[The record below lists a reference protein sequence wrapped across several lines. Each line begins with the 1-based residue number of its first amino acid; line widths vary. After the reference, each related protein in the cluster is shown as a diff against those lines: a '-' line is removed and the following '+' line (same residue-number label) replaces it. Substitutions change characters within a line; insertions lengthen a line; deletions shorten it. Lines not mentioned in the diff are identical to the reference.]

1 MADSLYAL
9 LPEIIRERDQV
20 DSDARDRIPLR
31 DLTQVMQD
39 QIDALA
45 ADIDLLYDGW
55 FVETC
60 PAWLLPYIAALVG
73 EAVPPSLGPEPDEA
87 SRALARARL
96 VVPRRL
102 VANAIR
108 RRRRKG
114 TRRALED
121 IVRDVGGW
129 PAHAVESY
137 RGLVWNQHLS
147 HLRLP
152 RGRFVDLRHDEALSN
167 IGGAMDTEAHVADI
181 RRVDASAPERP
192 GLWNIPTVPV
202 HAWRLQAFSITQAL
216 ACHVDSES
224 GHVYTF
230 SALGN
235 DSPLFARPS
244 EQQPPVR
251 LTRQLLVSHMDQHYG
266 EGKSVRIELGV
277 RDDDQIRFAD
287 IPADQVLVASLRR
300 LDAADPDGW
309 PRLTWPIAGHD
320 DQPIVVIIDPEA
332 GRLMF
337 SPAEDQP
344 EHVRVSYHYGFA
356 RAMGGGEYPRVL
368 ADSADRLMFRVG
380 PDEAYPT
387 IAAALEQWR
396 ETTPPG
402 QAAVIEI
409 ADSGVYAGPFEVVL
423 RGSDSLEIR
432 AAEGVR
438 PLIRILDTAVDK
450 IESLTVTSK
459 AGPEG
464 GGCFVLDGILVEG
477 RGLLIGGGVDRV
489 DIRHSTLVP
498 GWSID
503 QSCHPTAPGKAS
515 LVIRSER
522 TCVSITDS
530 IVGPLL
536 VEHNEVTNP
545 AIRIRIAD
553 SIVDAHEP
561 ESYAVRRIS
570 DGRAHAILDIRRST
584 IIGTISAHAIEV
596 GDDSLFL
603 GAVDVERRQL
613 GCLRF
618 SFVPPKSWGPS
629 RYRCQPDLA
638 LAAGELAFPEDEVWP
653 RFETLRYGLPDYARL
668 HDSIS
673 AAVARGSSD
682 GAEMGAYHDIY
693 EAQRAD
699 SVRVRL
705 AEFTPA
711 SMDAGLIFAS

>member
-9 LPEIIRERDQV
+9 LPEIIRERDQI
-20 DSDARDRIPLR
+20 DPDGREQLPLR
-31 DLTQVMQD
+31 DLSQVMQE

-60 PAWLLPYIAALVG
+60 PAWLLPYLAALVG
-73 EAVPPSLGPEPDEA
+73 EAVPATLGPEPEEA
-87 SRALARARL
+87 PRALARARL

-114 TRRALED
+114 TRTALEE
-121 IVRDVGGW
+121 IIRDVGGW
-129 PAHAVESY
+129 PGHAVESY
-137 RGLVWNQHLS
+137 RLLVWNQHLS

-152 RGRFVDLRHDEALSN
+152 RGRYVDLRHDEALSN
-167 IGGAMDTEAHVADI
+167 IGGPMDTEAHIVDI
-181 RRVDASAPERP
+181 RRVDGKPPEQHGR
-192 GLWNIPTVPV
+192 WSIPTVPV
-202 HAWRLQAFSITQAL
+202 YTWRLQAFSITQAL
-216 ACHVDSES
+216 ACHIDSES

-235 DSPLFARPS
+235 DAPLFAKPT
-244 EQQPPVR
+244 EDQPPVR
-251 LTRQLLVSHMDQHYG
+251 LTRQLLASDMDLHYG
-266 EGKSVRIELGV
+266 EGKSVRIEVGV
-277 RDDDQIRFAD
+277 RDDEQIRFAD
-287 IPADQVLVASLRR
+287 IPAEQVLVASLRR

-309 PRLTWPIAGHD
+309 PKLSWPIAGHRD
-320 DQPIVVIIDPEA
+320 PPIVAIVDPEA

-337 SPAEDQP
+337 SPEEDQP

-368 ADSADRLMFRVG
+368 TETADRIMYRVG
-380 PDEAYPT
+380 PNQTYRT
-387 IAAALEQWR
+387 IASALEKWR
-396 ETTPPG
+396 EATPPG
-402 QAAVIEI
+402 QAAIIEI
-409 ADSGVYAGPFEVVL
+409 ADSGVYAGPFEVAL
-423 RGSDSLEIR
+423 RAGDSLEIR
-432 AAEGVR
+432 AAEGTR

-450 IESLTVTSK
+450 LEALTVVSK
-459 AGPEG
+459 AGTEG
-464 GGCFVLDGILVEG
+464 GGCFALDGIVVEG
-477 RGLLIGGGVDRV
+477 RGLVVGGGVDRV

-498 GWSID
+498 GWSLD
-503 QSCHPTAPGKAS
+503 QSCHPVQPGKAS

-522 TCVSITDS
+522 TCISITDS

-553 SIVDAHEP
+553 SIVDANDQEAP
-561 ESYAVRRIS
+561 AVRRFS

-603 GAVDVERRQL
+603 GGVDVERRQL

-618 SFVPPKSWGPS
+618 SVVPTTSWGPA

-638 LAAGELAFPEDEVWP
+638 IAGGEIAFPIDAVWP
-653 RFETLRYGLPDYARL
+653 QFETLRYGLPDYARL
-668 HDSIS
+668 HVSTS
-673 AAVARGSSD
+673 AAVSRGSSD
-682 GAEMGAYHDIY
+682 GAEMGAYHDLY

-705 AEFTPA
+705 ADFTPA

>member
-9 LPEIIRERDQV
+9 LPEVIRERDQI
-20 DSDARDRIPLR
+20 DLAGRELLPLGA
-31 DLTQVMQD
+31 LSQVMQE

-73 EAVPPSLGPEPDEA
+73 EAVPPILGPEPEEA
-87 SRALARARL
+87 ARALARARL

-114 TRRALED
+114 TRRALEE

-129 PAHAVESY
+129 PGHAVESY
-137 RGLVWNQHLS
+137 RLLVWNQHLS

-152 RGRFVDLRHDEALSN
+152 RGRFVDLRHDEELAS
-167 IGGAMDTEAHVADI
+167 IGSPMGTEAHIVDI
-181 RRVDASAPERP
+181 RRVDATAPEQQ

-202 HAWRLQAFSITQAL
+202 YAWRLQAFSITQAP
-216 ACHVDSES
+216 ACHIDSES

-235 DSPLFARPS
+235 DGPLFARPG
-244 EQQPPVR
+244 EDQPPVR
-251 LTRQLLVSHMDQHYG
+251 LTRQMLASHMDQHYG
-266 EGKSVRIELGV
+266 EGKSVRIEVGV
-277 RDDDQIRFAD
+277 RDDDKVGFD
-287 IPADQVLVASLRR
+287 DVPADQVLVASLRR

-309 PRLTWPIAGHD
+309 PRLSWPIAGHGD
-320 DQPIVVIIDPEA
+320 RPIVVIVDPEA

-344 EHVRVSYHYGFA
+344 EHVRVSYSYGFA

-368 ADSADRLMFRVG
+368 AESPDRHMFRVG
-380 PDEAYPT
+380 PTEAFPT
-387 IAAALEQWR
+387 IAAALERSR
-396 ETTPPG
+396 EETAPG
-402 QAAVIEI
+402 EAAVIEI
-409 ADSGVYAGPFEVVL
+409 ADSGVYTGPLEVAL
-423 RGSDSLEIR
+423 RPGDALEIR

-450 IESLTVTSK
+450 LEALTITSK

-464 GGCFVLDGILVEG
+464 GGCFALDGIMVEG
-477 RGLLIGGGVDRV
+477 RGMVVGGNVSRV

-498 GWSID
+498 GWSLD

-553 SIVDAHEP
+553 SIVDANGP
-561 ESYAVRRIS
+561 EAYAIRRLS
-570 DGRAHAILDIRRST
+570 DGRAHAILDVRRST
-584 IIGTISAHAIEV
+584 IIGKLSTHAIEV

-618 SFVPPKSWGPS
+618 SFVPTTSWGPS

-638 LAAGELAFPEDEVWP
+638 IAAGELAFPEDAVSP
-653 RFETLRYGLPDYARL
+653 QFETLRYGLPDYARL
-668 HDSIS
+668 HVGTS
-673 AAVARGSSD
+673 AAVSRGSSD
-682 GAEMGAYHDIY
+682 AAEMGAYHDLY

-699 SVRVRL
+699 RVRVRL

-711 SMDAGLIFAS
+711 AMNAGLIFAS

>member
-1 MADSLYAL
+1 MNDNLYAL
-9 LPEIIRERDQV
+9 LPEVIRERDLV
-20 DSDARDRIPLR
+20 DPDRHEQLPLR
-31 DLTQVMQD
+31 DLSQVMQE
-39 QIDALA
+39 QVDALA

-73 EAVPPSLGPEPDEA
+73 EAVPPSLGPEPEET

-137 RGLVWNQHLS
+137 RGMVWNQHLS

-152 RGRFVDLRHDEALSN
+152 RGRFVDIRHDEALAN
-167 IGGAMDTEAHVADI
+167 VGGPMDSEAHVVDI
-181 RRVDASAPERP
+181 RRVDARSPERP

-216 ACHVDSES
+216 ACHIDSES

-244 EQQPPVR
+244 EDQPPVR
-251 LTRQLLVSHMDQHYG
+251 LTRQLLASHMEQHYG

-277 RDDDQIRFAD
+277 RDDDQVRFAE

-309 PRLTWPIAGHD
+309 PRLTWPIGGHD

-332 GRLMF
+332 GRLLF

-356 RAMGGGEYPRVL
+356 RAMGGGEYPRL
-368 ADSADRLMFRVG
+368 PADAADRLMFRVG
-380 PDEAYPT
+380 PDETYPT
-387 IAAALEQWR
+387 IAAALERWR

-402 QAAVIEI
+402 RAAIIEI
-409 ADSGVYAGPFEVVL
+409 ADSGVYAGPFEVAL
-423 RGSDSLEIR
+423 HSGDSLEVR
-432 AAEGVR
+432 AAQGAR

-450 IESLTVTSK
+450 LESLTITSK
-459 AGPEG
+459 TGAEG
-464 GGCFVLDGILVEG
+464 GGCFVLDGILIEG
-477 RGLLIGGGVDRV
+477 RGLLIGGNVDRV

-498 GWSID
+498 GWSLD

-530 IVGPLL
+530 IVGPIH

-545 AIRIRIAD
+545 AIQLRIAD
-553 SIVDAHEP
+553 SIVDADEL
-561 ESYAVRRIS
+561 ESSAVRRLS
-570 DGRAHAILDIRRST
+570 GGRAHAILDIRRST
-584 IIGTISAHAIEV
+584 IIGMISAHALEV

-603 GAVDVERRQL
+603 APIDVERRQL

-618 SFVPPKSWGPS
+618 SLVPAESRGPS

-638 LAAGELAFPEDEVWP
+638 IGEGVLDFPVDAVWP
-653 RFETLRYGLPDYARL
+653 QFETLRYGLPEYARL
-668 HDSIS
+668 YLGTSPALRRG
-673 AAVARGSSD
+673 AAD
-682 GAEMGAYHDIY
+682 GAEMGVYHDLY

-699 SVRVRL
+699 SVRTRL